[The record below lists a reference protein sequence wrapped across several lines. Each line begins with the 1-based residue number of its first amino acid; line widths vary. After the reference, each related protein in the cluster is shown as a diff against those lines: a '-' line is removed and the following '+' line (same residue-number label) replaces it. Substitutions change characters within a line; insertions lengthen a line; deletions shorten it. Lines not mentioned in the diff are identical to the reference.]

1 MRAKLTLM
9 GDARLTDPSGKLIRV
24 SPKAFGLAALIILSK
39 DQVVSR
45 SQAAELLWEPSERR
59 FGNLRKLL
67 WATKT
72 SLKDHGI
79 DLFVSSDDLIRLNET
94 STEVDVAQLLN
105 MLPKPETAEA
115 ARLLTLYGGDL
126 LENLPVD
133 EPEFLDWLTVQRAR
147 LRNMVLTAISAHLL
161 SEMGPFNGP
170 ARVAAARRVLE
181 IDPYNESAC
190 RVLMTALAREGES
203 AQLRD
208 LFLTMTRKLAVDLAT
223 SPSATTTRL
232 YRELTAAGSQDLTGT
247 VRRPLPGSAWEE
259 RARPRPLSASLP
271 ALSLLRLADAGQGRA
286 TVIGSEALDNLEISL
301 SRSKLLR
308 IIAAGP
314 TWTLQGDAAGWP
326 VTYGITYAVHAALGQ
341 AGHATQLHIR
351 LIEIAG
357 RTVVWAERLSLDDR
371 DPERCREMIAS
382 STMSII
388 NQIERHELAG
398 AGEPEYRTPYH
409 WYLAGRYCLRTMDL
423 PSIRRGRRAFRTA
436 LELDADFIPAVV
448 GTARALQLEW
458 LLLAR
463 GDVEILAESENLAR
477 RAIRLDPE
485 HAVAHRVLGFALL
498 GRRSYPA
505 SAEAYDCADRL
516 NPMHPD
522 TLAEHGIML
531 TQTNQL
537 EPGRAKL
544 QMAFRLNPAPPD
556 YYYWGMAW
564 NQYLSGLS
572 SETIETVG
580 AMQNPSTAYRLLASS
595 YARLGDHVMAQHY
608 VAKELEIHPDFKVA
622 DWVPLVPLRD
632 RQHIDYY
639 TEGLRLAGFG

>member
-1 MRAKLTLM
+1 MRLNLTLM
-9 GDARLTDPSGKLIRV
+9 GEARLTETSGKLIRL
-24 SPKAFGLAALIILSK
+24 SPKAFGLAALIILSPA
-39 DQVVSR
+39 QVVSR
-45 SQAAELLWEPSERR
+45 SLAAELLWEPSERR

-72 SLKDHGI
+72 SLKDHGLG
-79 DLFVSSDDLIRLNET
+79 LFVSSDELIRMDET
-94 STEVDVAQLLN
+94 STAVDVAQLLN
-105 MLPKPETAEA
+105 ILIDPEPAQP
-115 ARLLTLYGGDL
+115 ARLLTLYTGDL
-126 LENLPVD
+126 LEGLPVD
-133 EPEFLDWLTVQRAR
+133 EPEFLDWLNVQRAR
-147 LRNMVLTAISAHLL
+147 LRNMVLTAMSAYL
-161 SEMGPFNGP
+161 SSELGAIAEP
-170 ARVAAARRVLE
+170 ARMAAARRVLE

-190 RVLMTALAREGES
+190 RVLMAALAREGES
-203 AQLRD
+203 AQVRD
-208 LFLTMTRKLAVDLAT
+208 LFRTMTRKLADDLAT
-223 SPSATTTRL
+223 SPSAATTRL
-232 YRELTAAGSQDLTGT
+232 YRELMAAGSQELSGS
-247 VRRPLPGSAWEE
+247 VPPPGPASASAEH
-259 RARPRPLSASLP
+259 ARSRPLSASLP
-271 ALSLLRLADAGQGRA
+271 ALSLLRPADAGPGEQAAAGA
-286 TVIGSEALDNLEISL
+286 EALDSLEISL

-314 TWTLQGDAAGWP
+314 TWSLQADAAVWP
-326 VTYGITYAVHAALGQ
+326 AAYGITYAIHASLGQ
-341 AGHATQLHIR
+341 AGHVTQLHLR
-351 LIEIAG
+351 LVEIAG
-357 RTVVWAERLSLDDR
+357 RTVIWADRLTLDDQ
-371 DPERCREMIAS
+371 DPDRCREVIAA

-388 NQIERHELAG
+388 NQIERHELVG
-398 AGEPEYRTPYH
+398 AGEPENRTPYH

-423 PSIRRGRRAFRTA
+423 PSIRRGRRALRTA
-436 LELDADFIPAVV
+436 LELDPDFIPAVV

-505 SAEAYDCADRL
+505 SAEAYDFADRL

-537 EPGRAKL
+537 DPGRAKL
-544 QMAFRLNPAPPD
+544 RVAFRLNPAPPD

-595 YARLGDHVMAQHY
+595 YARLGDHVMARQY
-608 VAKELEIHPDFKVA
+608 VAKVLEIHPDFKVA

-639 TEGLRLAGFG
+639 TEGLRLAGFS